1 MTLAGTLLPGI
12 AEMNIAIQTRN
23 IANKLKEQLQRKRE
37 EVLEMEKL
45 WIKANRVA
53 REAEG
58 GWIGTKPHDEEDY

>member
-1 MTLAGTLLPGI
+1 MLAGTLAPGI

-23 IANKLKEQLQRKRE
+23 IANKIKEQLQRKRE
-37 EVLEMEKL
+37 EVLELEKL

-58 GWIGTKPHDEEDY
+58 GWTGTEPREDY